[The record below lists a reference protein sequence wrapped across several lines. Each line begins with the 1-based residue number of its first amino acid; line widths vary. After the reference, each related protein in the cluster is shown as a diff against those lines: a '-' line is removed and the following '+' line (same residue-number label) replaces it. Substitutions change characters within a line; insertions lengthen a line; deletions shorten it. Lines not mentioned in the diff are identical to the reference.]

1 MMIFKNKSYKIGSLS
16 SSIDSLSYQIALQVF
31 SKISVLIKSANSN
44 VMRLAS
50 ILILLLSVFAGISE
64 GFGQEKKFDFQVLGG
79 YLSQI
84 NTPKFASPVQ
94 YGGFVGIGVF
104 KESKIGRLN
113 IDLNLNYLSKHSPKE
128 LRINNYEGFSLKGQA
143 NYLLKI
149 FPIGES
155 HLFLG
160 PGVAIHQPLK
170 SSANFNGPSFG
181 ANGKVMAPVKLS
193 GVLFY
198 LTYDLDYLT
207 GPGFWRNSVGISFRP

>member
-1 MMIFKNKSYKIGSLS
+1 MKIIRVL
-16 SSIDSLSYQIALQVF
+16 VT
-31 SKISVLIKSANSN
+31 IS
-44 VMRLAS
+44 
-50 ILILLLSVFAGISE
+50 LLLVPHLYGLA
-64 GFGQEKKFDFQVLGG
+64 QEPKFDFKLMGG

-84 NTPKFASPVQ
+84 NSPKSKSPVQ
-94 YGGFVGIGVF
+94 YGGFIGIGVF
-104 KESKIGRLN
+104 NESKLGGTN
-113 IDLNLNYLSKHSPKE
+113 FEFYLNYLSKHTPKE
-128 LRINNYEGFSLKGQA
+128 LIINNYEGFSLKGQA

-170 SSANFNGPSFG
+170 SSGDYNGPSFG
-181 ANGKVMAPVKLS
+181 ANGKIMAPVKLS

-207 GPGFWRNSVGISFRP
+207 GPGFWRNSVGISFSPNF

>member
-1 MMIFKNKSYKIGSLS
+1 MKGFRI
-16 SSIDSLSYQIALQVF
+16 
-31 SKISVLIKSANSN
+31 
-44 VMRLAS
+44 LAS
-50 ILILLLSVFAGISE
+50 LIVLFIFHLNGFA
-64 GFGQEKKFDFQVLGG
+64 QENKFDFQLSGG

-84 NTPKFASPVQ
+84 NTPKSASSVQ

-113 IDLNLNYLSKHSPKE
+113 IDLDLNYLSKHSPKE
-128 LRINNYEGFSLKGQA
+128 LRINNYEGFSHKGQA
-143 NYLLKI
+143 NYLLKF